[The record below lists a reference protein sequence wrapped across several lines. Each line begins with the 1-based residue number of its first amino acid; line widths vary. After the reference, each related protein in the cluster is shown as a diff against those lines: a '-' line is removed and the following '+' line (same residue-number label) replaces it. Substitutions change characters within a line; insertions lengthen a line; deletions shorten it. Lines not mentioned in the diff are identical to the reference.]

1 MTTKKLAMEVEVLGE
16 WLILDTVVNCDDEGF
31 IVSLVD
37 WSLCPITHPV
47 LTDFYKKVDEETRA
61 EFVKHVQATL
71 IVRCD
76 VFNAKHRHGLDAG
89 REFMESVEEEKPV
102 TEPID
107 SAETTTLNSD
117 ALNNE
122 AASN

>member
-37 WSLCPITHPV
+37 WSLCPIVHPI
-47 LTDFYKKVDEETRA
+47 LLEFYKKVDEETRA
-61 EFVKHVQATL
+61 EFNKLVLNVL

-76 VFNAKHRHGLDAG
+76 VFNAKHRRGLDMG
-89 REFMESVEEEKPV
+89 NEFIESVEEKPV

>member
-1 MTTKKLAMEVEVLGE
+1 MATKRLAMEVEVLGE

-37 WSLCPITHPV
+37 WSLCPIVHPV

-89 REFMESVEEEKPV
+89 REFMESVEEEKLV
-102 TEPID
+102 TEPVD
-107 SAETTTLNSD
+107 SVETITTNSNT
-117 ALNNE
+117 LNNE